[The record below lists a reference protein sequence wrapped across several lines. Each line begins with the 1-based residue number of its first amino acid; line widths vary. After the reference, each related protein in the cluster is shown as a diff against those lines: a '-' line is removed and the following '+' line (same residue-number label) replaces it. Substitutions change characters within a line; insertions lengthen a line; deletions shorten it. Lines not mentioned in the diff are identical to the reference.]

1 MGKFFESNPAFE
13 KSYYTY
19 EANILTTVDATETP
33 DATSKHIIKPTQA
46 FFLKCAI
53 SSVPENIVF
62 NTDMMTDGNFE
73 VGTKYD
79 DGGSGARALN
89 RFTLKASNGSGASS
103 ASVNLSDEA
112 SADYVNGEDVTTL
125 FDSNLDGV
133 PMVFT
138 VAGEKA
144 VSIDRRPALDMVPF
158 GVACGSSSEM
168 VQLTVDGGS
177 WMADGQL
184 YVLDAV
190 TGSVTEVGMEKIFA
204 VQPNDYGRYFL
215 TSTKASPLTLSHGEG
230 ADVLISVRGKQ
241 VTVTASAALQ
251 QVRAFSVSGA
261 TVYQTSHPGTT
272 CQFQLQQGTY
282 VVETETLD
290 GRKTVKVLVK

>member
-1 MGKFFESNPAFE
+1 M
-13 KSYYTY
+13 
-19 EANILTTVDATETP
+19 
-33 DATSKHIIKPTQA
+33 
-46 FFLKCAI
+46 
-53 SSVPENIVF
+53 
-62 NTDMMTDGNFE
+62 
-73 VGTKYD
+73 
-79 DGGSGARALN
+79 
-89 RFTLKASNGSGASS
+89 
-103 ASVNLSDEA
+103 NLSDEA
-112 SADYVNGEDVTTL
+112 SAGYVNGEDVTTL

-144 VSIDRRPALDMVPF
+144 VSIDRRSALDMVPF

-215 TSTKASPLTLSHGEG
+215 TTDKNITAIRETLAEEG
-230 ADVLISVRGKQ
+230 VVVSVRDRELMVRSASELKSVRVLNANGVAVANLRDCGLETKMNLAIGGIYIVEIQ
-241 VTVTASAALQ
+241 TAAS
-251 QVRAFSVSGA
+251 
-261 TVYQTSHPGTT
+261 
-272 CQFQLQQGTY
+272 
-282 VVETETLD
+282 
-290 GRKTVKVLVK
+290 RKTVKIVVR